1 MLNDRADILNRVASG
16 QLSAEEAAQQLKGP
30 GPAPAGASEALQGH
44 WLHIRVTRLDT
55 GHTKVNVNVPLSWVD
70 IGMRIGARYQPDI
83 AGIDWAEVVE
93 MIQSGANGRIVEV
106 EDLDDNERVEIFVE

>member
-30 GPAPAGASEALQGH
+30 ALAPASSPEALKGH
-44 WLHIRVTRLDT
+44 WLHVRVTQLDT
-55 GHTKVNVNVPLSWVD
+55 GRTRVNVNVPLSWVD

-93 MIQSGANGRIVEV
+93 LIKSGANGRIVEV
-106 EDLDDNERVEIFVE
+106 EDLDDNERVEVFVE